1 MKARADAK
9 LAGMPMSFRLAA
21 FYFAFFAWVGLGTAY
36 FPPYLAA
43 RGLEPAQIAWV
54 LALPQLARIV
64 APSAWGWIADRLRAE
79 RAIVV
84 LSCATGAFCFALLPV
99 LDGFAGIASLIAV
112 SAVFSAAALPLVEA
126 ITLRALAG
134 QSGRYG
140 PIRLWGS
147 VGFIG
152 VVLAGGVWLDAGLVR
167 ALPLGIAACAVAA
180 ACVGATLPSA
190 RVNLPT
196 ASVGAPLTWSTCA
209 LLASAFC
216 VAVSHG
222 TLYTFLTLHLQHLG
236 YSGTLI
242 GFLWTLG
249 VVAEIVVFFYLP
261 ALFRRHS
268 LSTLLMASAALGVI
282 RFQMIGWAADWLAL
296 LLIAQVLHA
305 ATFGSYHAAAVAAV
319 HRLFAPHA
327 QARGQTLFSSLGYG
341 AGGAVGA
348 LSAGWA
354 WDLGG
359 PTWAFTVSSVAAG
372 AGLLFAYPLKRA
384 GL

>member
-1 MKARADAK
+1 
-9 LAGMPMSFRLAA
+9 MPVSFRLAA
-21 FYFAFFAWVGLGTAY
+21 FYFAFFAWVGLVTAY
-36 FPPYLAA
+36 FPPYLAG
-43 RGLEPAQIAWV
+43 RGLDPAQIAWV
-54 LALPQLARIV
+54 LALPPLARIV
-64 APSAWGWIADRLRAE
+64 APALWGWIADRTHAE

-84 LSCATGAFCFALLPV
+84 LSCATGAVCFALLPV
-99 LDGFAGIASLIAV
+99 VSGFAGIAWLIAL

-126 ITLRALAG
+126 ITLGALAG

-147 VGFIG
+147 IGFIG
-152 VVLAGGVWLDAGLVR
+152 VVFAGGFWLDAGLLQV
-167 ALPLGIAACAVAA
+167 LPAAVVATAVAA
-180 ACVGATLPSA
+180 AGVGATLPKRRIHA
-190 RVNLPT
+190 PTQGLP
-196 ASVGAPLTWSTCA
+196 APLGKPALA
-209 LLASAFC
+209 LLASAFF

-222 TLYTFLTLHLQHLG
+222 TLYTFFTLDLQHLG

-249 VVAEIVVFFYLP
+249 VLAEIVVFFYLP
-261 ALFRRHS
+261 VLFRRYS

-282 RFQMIGWAADWLAL
+282 RFQLIGWAADWLAL
-296 LLIAQVLHA
+296 LLVAQVLHA

-341 AGGAVGA
+341 AGGAAGA
-348 LSAGWA
+348 LLAGWA
-354 WDLGG
+354 WDLAG
-359 PTWAFTVSSVAAG
+359 PWFAFTVSSVAAA

>member
-1 MKARADAK
+1 MKARADAR
-9 LAGMPMSFRLAA
+9 LAGSPVSFRLAA

-54 LALPQLARIV
+54 LALPQLARIL
-64 APSAWGWIADRLRAE
+64 APSAWGWIAERTQAE
-79 RAIVV
+79 RGIVV
-84 LSCATGAFCFALLPV
+84 LSCATGAVCFALLPAV
-99 LDGFAGIASLIAV
+99 GGFAGIAALIAF

-126 ITLRALAG
+126 ITLSALAG

-147 VGFIG
+147 IGFIG
-152 VVLAGGVWLDAGLVR
+152 VVLAGGMWLDAGLVR
-167 ALPLGIAACAVAA
+167 ALPAAIAGCAVAA
-180 ACVGATLPSA
+180 ACVGATLPRPRVHPPTEIATVTFSRSA
-190 RVNLPT
+190 FM
-196 ASVGAPLTWSTCA
+196 

-222 TLYTFLTLHLQHLG
+222 TLYTFLTLHLQRLG
-236 YSGTLI
+236 YSGTMI

-249 VVAEIVVFFYLP
+249 VVAEIAVFFYLP
-261 ALFRRHS
+261 AIFRRHS
-268 LSTLLMASAALGVI
+268 LSTILMASAAFGVI

-296 LLIAQVLHA
+296 LLVAQVLHA

-341 AGGAVGA
+341 AGGAAGA
-348 LSAGWA
+348 VSAGWA

-359 PTWAFTVSSVAAG
+359 PALAFTVSSLAAL